1 MHSLVAVDFYS
12 PLFWV
17 AVGQIVIIDLLL
29 SGDNA
34 MVIALACRRLP
45 DNQRKMGIFWGVG
58 GAIFLR
64 VVLTFFAVSLLA
76 LPYLKIIGGALL
88 LWIGI
93 KLLSEDKDGASKTI
107 DASANLAVAIK
118 TIILADVVMSLDN
131 VVAVAA
137 AARGS
142 LFLLFFGLALSIP
155 LMIWS
160 SQLFLRLIDRFP
172 LIIYI
177 GGGLLGWIAL
187 SMAIT
192 DPILF
197 QLSVDFD
204 VKGLHIL
211 LPSLG
216 AIFVIVTGLILSKNK
231 TKEPSG

>member
-1 MHSLVAVDFYS
+1 MHSLGALDFSS

-17 AVGQIVIIDLLL
+17 SVGQIVIIDLLL

-34 MVIALACRRLP
+34 MVIALACRKLP
-45 DNQRKMGIFWGVG
+45 NNQRKLGIFWGVS
-58 GAIFLR
+58 GAIILR
-64 VVLTFFAVSLLA
+64 VVLTFFAVTLLS

-88 LWIGI
+88 IWIGI
-93 KLLSEDKDGASKTI
+93 KLLTEDKGGDSNSV
-107 DASANLAVAIK
+107 DASASLAVAIK

-142 LFLLFFGLALSIP
+142 VFLLFFGLALSIP

-160 SQLFLRLIDRFP
+160 SQLFLRLIDRFSF
-172 LIIYI
+172 IIFF

-192 DPILF
+192 DPILSNIPID
-197 QLSVDFD
+197 LNKNHLNIV
-204 VKGLHIL
+204 
-211 LPSLG
+211 LPGLG
-216 AIFVIVTGLILSKNK
+216 AMLVIAAGFFLSKRK
-231 TKEPSG
+231 LS

>member
-1 MHSLVAVDFYS
+1 MHSLGALDFSS

-34 MVIALACRRLP
+34 MVIALACRKLP
-45 DNQRKMGIFWGVG
+45 NNQRKLGIFWGVS
-58 GAIFLR
+58 GAIILR
-64 VVLTFFAVSLLA
+64 VVLTFFAVTLLS

-88 LWIGI
+88 IWIGI
-93 KLLSEDKDGASKTI
+93 KLLTEDKGGDSNSV
-107 DASANLAVAIK
+107 DASASLAVAIK

-142 LFLLFFGLALSIP
+142 VFLLFFGLALSIP

-160 SQLFLRLIDRFP
+160 SQLFLRLIDRFSF
-172 LIIYI
+172 IIFF

-192 DPILF
+192 DPILSNIPID
-197 QLSVDFD
+197 LNKNHLNIV
-204 VKGLHIL
+204 
-211 LPSLG
+211 LPGLG
-216 AIFVIVTGLILSKNK
+216 AMLVIAAGFFLSKRK
-231 TKEPSG
+231 LS